1 MMKKRFLW
9 IIGLVFGLAFCSAAA
24 ETVLD
29 EDFSTNA
36 AGEGV
41 PAGWTLY
48 RQGPTLGK
56 MIINENGLYL
66 KDVCDKS
73 EIGITRILSAVPGK
87 YYRLTAE
94 TGSLTGR
101 YGNAAPALQ
110 LRFLSRPPQIRNVP
124 MQPGKPVVVTG
135 QANANKLQIYL
146 FTMKYGQPELT
157 VRRIKLE
164 VSDNPF

>member
-1 MMKKRFLW
+1 MKKQILW
-9 IIGLVFGLAFCSAAA
+9 IFGLVFGMAFCSFGAD
-24 ETVLD
+24 TVLD
-29 EDFSTNA
+29 DDFSTNA

-56 MIINENGLYL
+56 MVIGENGLYL

-94 TGSLTGR
+94 VGTLTGR
-101 YGNAAPALQ
+101 YGKAAPVLQ
-110 LRFLSRPPQIRNVP
+110 LRFLSQPHKISNVS

-135 QANANKLQIYL
+135 QANADKLQIYL
-146 FTMKYGQPELT
+146 FAMKYGQLELT
-157 VRRIKLE
+157 VRRVKLE

>member
-1 MMKKRFLW
+1 
-9 IIGLVFGLAFCSAAA
+9 V

-29 EDFSTNA
+29 DDFSTNA

-56 MIINENGLYL
+56 IMIRENGSAKELYM

-73 EIGITRILSAVPGK
+73 EIGITRIISAVPGK

-94 TGSLTGR
+94 VRAVG
-101 YGNAAPALQ
+101 GNFGKSAPSLQ
-110 LRFLSRPPQIRNVP
+110 LRFLSRPKHQVNNFWMVS
-124 MQPGKPVVVTG
+124 GKPTVVTG
-135 QANANKLQIYL
+135 QANADKLQIYL
-146 FTMKYGQPELT
+146 FTLKYGQPEFT
-157 VRRIKLE
+157 VGRIKLE
-164 VSDNPF
+164 VSDTPF